1 MVTVI
6 DPQVAGI
13 SGNMMVGALMD
24 LGAHPERTVEVM
36 EEAASHFGGAEVRV
50 SEVKRAGIRAT
61 YVEVKTDES
70 QAIGYR
76 EFLRRLDGIKNPLL
90 NDDMMSMARAVFHTI
105 AQAESSVHGKGLDE
119 IHFHEVG
126 AADAVADVIGA
137 VFAYFDLNMHMDKVY
152 TLPVSVGGGRV
163 MGAHGI
169 TPVPAPATAEI
180 LRGFPV
186 EGGPAEME
194 LTTPTGAALLV
205 NMAEG
210 HRRFYPPMEIQA
222 TGYGAGRMD
231 PDFPNVLRILR
242 GREPLPSDRIV
253 LLETN
258 VDHLSGEVL
267 GSLFKRLM
275 DEGALD
281 VTLTPVIMKKN
292 RPGQLIRVIC
302 REAEH
307 ERILEAL
314 FRETGTLGVRVF
326 PQVHRSILERKII
339 EGEVEIRGRRR
350 ARFKVGFLGSRP
362 LNARIE
368 YDDARRISLETGIPL
383 RDVIEMAE
391 EQFRASLQ
399 RSGGQ

>member
-1 MVTVI
+1 MT
-6 DPQVAGI
+6 
-13 SGNMMVGALMD
+13 
-24 LGAHPERTVEVM
+24 
-36 EEAASHFGGAEVRV
+36 
-50 SEVKRAGIRAT
+50 
-61 YVEVKTDES
+61 
-70 QAIGYR
+70 
-76 EFLRRLDGIKNPLL
+76 
-90 NDDMMSMARAVFHTI
+90 
-105 AQAESSVHGKGLDE
+105 
-119 IHFHEVG
+119 
-126 AADAVADVIGA
+126 
-137 VFAYFDLNMHMDKVY
+137 
-152 TLPVSVGGGRV
+152 
-163 MGAHGI
+163 
-169 TPVPAPATAEI
+169 
-180 LRGFPV
+180 
-186 EGGPAEME
+186 
-194 LTTPTGAALLV
+194 
-205 NMAEG
+205 EG

-222 TGYGAGRMD
+222 TATAQAGWTRLPQRPQD
-231 PDFPNVLRILR
+231 PQ
-242 GREPLPSDRIV
+242 GKGTLPSDRIV

-339 EGEVEIRGRRR
+339 EGEDEIRGRRR